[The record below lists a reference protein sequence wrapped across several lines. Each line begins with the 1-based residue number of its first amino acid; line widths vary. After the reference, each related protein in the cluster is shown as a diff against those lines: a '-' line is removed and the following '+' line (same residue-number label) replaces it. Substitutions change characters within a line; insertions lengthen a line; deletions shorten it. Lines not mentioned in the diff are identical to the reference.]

1 MKKTYEIPSITMAL
15 LAPCTI
21 ICVSP
26 GRLNNSG
33 QGTNGLGGGV
43 VIGG

>member
-1 MKKTYEIPSITMAL
+1 MKKIYEIPSIETAL
-15 LAPCTI
+15 LTPYTI
-21 ICVSP
+21 ICVSS